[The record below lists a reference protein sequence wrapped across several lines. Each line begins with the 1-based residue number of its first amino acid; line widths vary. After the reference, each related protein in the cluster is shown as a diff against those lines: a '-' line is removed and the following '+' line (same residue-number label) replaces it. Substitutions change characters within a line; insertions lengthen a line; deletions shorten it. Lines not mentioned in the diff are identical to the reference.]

1 MIMDTPYQK
10 RMRKFTWIYSVYTVL
25 FLLGHYAFDAPKAYL
40 LVFVSTWAVLLG
52 VPSENGI

>member
-1 MIMDTPYQK
+1 MDTPYQK